1 METRPKRQTSQKKPE
16 IPVIWDTAC
25 RDIPICSAMMG
36 GIQRMANKKRYAVK
50 VYGSCAELAANPHA
64 NRTVIVLG
72 FESSRFLTVLQELQ
86 ALGKRIVVT
95 SMDADHID
103 SHYSCATF
111 SRRIATEQMLDYLL
125 GKGCR
130 RIALVGCGERSVNDT
145 VHSDAMEKYLS
156 KRHQEAFG
164 QTFWYYTRIAES
176 FQEFLAHR
184 PAFDAVLCPNDFAA
198 VAFLHFCEEQGLRVP
213 EDLLLA
219 TIKGSCVSQYCKP
232 SITSLS
238 VDFDSIGVHSVS
250 TWLFLQDIEDD
261 SLQVRL
267 TIPGEIAVRESTGL
281 DTPQTAQFAPL
292 PLDGSYQGGPFYGE
306 PTLQA
311 LMRIER
317 CLQGCDELDLRI
329 IGRLVTPDSYEKIA
343 ESLFLCESSLQ
354 YRVHNIFQRV
364 QVNDRRMF
372 VKLLQENFTR
382 SNHFQDA

>member
-1 METRPKRQTSQKKPE
+1 MDKPTRRQRGPKKPE
-16 IPVIWDTAC
+16 IPVIWDAAC
-25 RDIPICSAMMG
+25 REIPICSTMLG
-36 GIQRMANKKRYAVK
+36 GIQRMANKKRYAVRI
-50 VYGSCAELAANPHA
+50 YGSCEELAADSNA
-64 NRTVIVLG
+64 SATVIVVG
-72 FESSRFLTVLQELQ
+72 FESARLLTVFQELH

-111 SRRIATEQMLDYLL
+111 SRRIVTEQMLDYLL
-125 GKGCR
+125 DKGCR
-130 RIALVGCGERSVNDT
+130 RIALVGCGERSVNDM

-156 KRHQEAFG
+156 KHHPEAYG
-164 QTFWYYTRIAES
+164 RTFWYCARIAES
-176 FQEFLAHR
+176 FQELLAHR
-184 PAFDAVLCPNDFAA
+184 PTFDAVLCPNDFAA
-198 VAFLHFCEEQGLRVP
+198 VAFLHFCEENGLRVP

-219 TIKGSCVSQYCKP
+219 SIKGSCVSQYCKP

-267 TIPGEIAVRESTGL
+267 TIPGQITARESTGQS
-281 DTPQTAQFAPL
+281 TPHATQYTPPPL
-292 PLDGSYQGGPFYGE
+292 MDGSYQGGPFYGE

-329 IGRLVTPDSYEKIA
+329 IGRLMSSNSYEKIA
-343 ESLFLCESSLQ
+343 ENLFLCESSLQ
-354 YRVHNIFQRV
+354 YRVHNIFQRG

-372 VKLLQENFTR
+372 VKLLNDNFTR
-382 SNHFQDA
+382 NNSF

>member
-1 METRPKRQTSQKKPE
+1 
-16 IPVIWDTAC
+16 
-25 RDIPICSAMMG
+25 
-36 GIQRMANKKRYAVK
+36 
-50 VYGSCAELAANPHA
+50 
-64 NRTVIVLG
+64 
-72 FESSRFLTVLQELQ
+72 
-86 ALGKRIVVT
+86 
-95 SMDADHID
+95 
-103 SHYSCATF
+103 
-111 SRRIATEQMLDYLL
+111 MLDYLL

-145 VHSDAMEKYLS
+145 VHSDAMQKYLS
-156 KRHQEAFG
+156 KYHPDAFG

-198 VAFLHFCEEQGLRVP
+198 VAFLHFCEENRLRVP

-219 TIKGSCVSQYCKP
+219 SIKGSCVSQYCKP

-238 VDFDSIGVHSVS
+238 VNFDSIGIHSVS
-250 TWLFLQDIEDD
+250 IWLFLQDIEGD

-267 TIPGEIAVRESTGL
+267 TIPGQIAARESTGL
-281 DTPQTAQFAPL
+281 DTPQTGQFPPL

-329 IGRLVTPDSYEKIA
+329 IGRLISPDSYEKIA

-372 VKLLQENFTR
+372 VKLLSENFTQNNR
-382 SNHFQDA
+382 F